1 MLLFPAVLFNLAPE
15 RAVLAK
21 RGYIMTS
28 ILKITAA
35 LLAATMLTSCVDV
48 AATPP
53 GATTA
58 AQSEAS
64 KPLSPLYQLFADSD
78 EASLKLSPISALF
91 RGDERYAGEFGD
103 YITDDFI
110 AKLKANAQS
119 DWKRLHDI
127 SRASLNAQDQIAY
140 DVFEYQTKMALEAL
154 TPAQLALT
162 IVRPINHFSG
172 IHTQFPDLSSGKSAA
187 QYKTVKDFENGLTRI
202 DGFVTYLDR
211 AIERMKQGEK
221 SGVVET
227 KLTTKQMISQFN
239 DLIAQG
245 VEKSP
250 FWQPIS
256 DMPKEIADADRTRL
270 TSAYRDAIANRIVP
284 AFTRVRDFLKNS
296 YLAKAR
302 SGVGLVYMKGG
313 KGLYEFMV
321 RDQTTTDM
329 TADEIHNLGLKEV
342 ARIKD
347 EMDGVRK
354 AVNFKGSLHDF
365 FTHLRTAKEFEPKSR
380 DDLKERY
387 ADIEKRINAAIPQ
400 DFSLVP
406 KTPLELRVVPDYLE
420 QTQAGG
426 YYNQGSPDATRPGTF
441 FFNTYDL
448 ASRKLWGME
457 TLFLHEAI
465 PGHHFQISLAQEN
478 SGLPNFMRF
487 GGNTAYVEGWA
498 LYAEW
503 TGRELGMY
511 KDPYQ
516 MFGHLNDEQLRAL
529 RLVVDTGI
537 HAKGWSREKAI
548 KYMLDNS
555 ALSVTETTQE
565 VERYIANPGQALGY
579 KIGQITIKRLRAEA
593 EKELGPKFDV
603 RKFHAQV
610 LDTGAL
616 PMLILESK
624 IRNWIKT
631 QK

>member
-1 MLLFPAVLFNLAPE
+1 M
-15 RAVLAK
+15 K
-21 RGYIMTS
+21 S
-28 ILKITAA
+28 SLKFSVA
-35 LLAATMLTSCVDV
+35 LLAASMLTSCVSAPD
-48 AATPP
+48 T
-53 GATTA
+53 TTA
-58 AQSEAS
+58 THAEAG
-64 KPLSPLYQLFADSD
+64 KQLSPLNQLFADSD

-110 AKLKANAQS
+110 AQTKASAES
-119 DWKRLHDI
+119 DWKRLHEI
-127 SRASLNAQDQIAY
+127 NRASLSAQDQIAY

-154 TPAQLALT
+154 SPSMIALT

-172 IHTQFPDLSSGKSAA
+172 LQTQYPDINSGKSAA
-187 QYKTVKDFENGLTRI
+187 QYKTVMDYENGLKRI
-202 DGFVTYLDR
+202 DGFVTFLDR
-211 AIERMKQGEK
+211 CIDRMKQGEK

-227 KLTTKQMISQFN
+227 KLTTNQMIGQFN

-250 FWQPIS
+250 FWQPVT
-256 DMPKEIADADRTRL
+256 DMPKDIPDADRTRL
-270 TSAYRDAIANRIVP
+270 TSAYRDEIANRIVP
-284 AFTRVRDFLKNS
+284 AYTRVRDFLKTS

-302 SGVGLVYMKGG
+302 AGVGLVYMKGG
-313 KGLYEFMV
+313 KKMYDYLV
-321 RDQTTTDM
+321 RQETTTNM
-329 TADEIHNLGLKEV
+329 SAEQIHNLGLSEV
-342 ARIKD
+342 ARIKN
-347 EMDGVRK
+347 EMDDVRK
-354 AVNFKGSLHDF
+354 AVHFKGNLHEF
-365 FTHLRTAKEFEPKSR
+365 FTHMRTAKEFEPTSR
-380 DDLKERY
+380 DDLKARY
-387 ADIEKRINAAIPQ
+387 ADIEKRIEAAVPQ
-400 DFSLVP
+400 EFSLVP

-448 ASRKLWGME
+448 PSRKIWGME

-478 SGLPNFMRF
+478 SALPNFMRF

-548 KYMLDNS
+548 KFMLDNS

-616 PMLILESK
+616 PMLILDAK
-624 IRNWIKT
+624 IHNWIKSL
-631 QK
+631 K

>member
-1 MLLFPAVLFNLAPE
+1 MKTV
-15 RAVLAK
+15 K
-21 RGYIMTS
+21 MIS
-28 ILKITAA
+28 AA

-48 AATPP
+48 ASQAPGQQMHATS
-53 GATTA
+53 
-58 AQSEAS
+58 QSEA
-64 KPLSPLYQLFADSD
+64 LYKLFADSD

-91 RGDERYAGEFGD
+91 RGDERYADQFGD

-110 AKLKANAQS
+110 AKAKANVES
-119 DWKRLHDI
+119 DWKRLHEID
-127 SRASLNAQDQIAY
+127 RAALNAQDQIAY
-140 DVFEYQTKMALEAL
+140 DVFEYQTKMGLESV
-154 TPAQLALT
+154 TPEQLALT

-172 IHTQFPDLSSGKSAA
+172 IHTQFPDISSGKSAA
-187 QYKTVKDFENGLTRI
+187 PYKTVKNFEDGLKRM
-202 DGFVTYLDR
+202 DGFVTFLDR

-227 KLTTKQMISQFN
+227 KLTTRQMISQFN

-250 FWQPIS
+250 FWQPIT
-256 DMPKEIADADRTRL
+256 DMPKDIPDADRQRL
-270 TSAYRDAIANRIVP
+270 TTAYRDKIANRIVP
-284 AFTRVRDFLKNS
+284 AYQRMRDFLKNS

-313 KGLYEFMV
+313 SKLYEFLV

-329 TADEIHNLGLKEV
+329 TADEIHKLGLSEV
-342 ARIKD
+342 ARIKK
-347 EMDGVRK
+347 EMDDVRK

-365 FTHLRTAKEFEPKSR
+365 FTHLRTAREFEPKSR
-380 DDLKERY
+380 EDLKERY
-387 ADIEKRINAAIPQ
+387 ADIEKRINSAIPQ

-448 ASRKLWGME
+448 PSRKIWGME

-478 SGLPNFMRF
+478 SVLPNFMRF

-503 TGRELGMY
+503 TGRELGMF

-537 HAKGWSREKAI
+537 HAKGWTREKAI
-548 KYMLDNS
+548 KFMLDNS

-579 KIGQITIKRLRAEA
+579 KIGQITIKRLRAKA
-593 EKELGPKFDV
+593 EKALGDRFDV
-603 RKFHAQV
+603 RAFHAQV
-610 LDTGAL
+610 LNTGAL
-616 PMLILESK
+616 PMKVLEAKIDNWLKTSK
-624 IRNWIKT
+624 
-631 QK
+631 

>member
-1 MLLFPAVLFNLAPE
+1 MRFVLKL
-15 RAVLAK
+15 
-21 RGYIMTS
+21 S
-28 ILKITAA
+28 AA
-35 LLAATMLTSCVDV
+35 LLAATALTSCTSM
-48 AATPP
+48 AE
-53 GATTA
+53 TA
-58 AQSEAS
+58 APPTAQSRQ
-64 KPLSPLYQLFADSD
+64 PSPLYQLFTDSD
-78 EASLKLSPISALF
+78 EAQLKLNPIAGLF
-91 RGDERYAGEFGD
+91 RGDPRYTGEFGD
-103 YITDDFI
+103 YITDDYI
-110 AKLKANAQS
+110 QKSAQNVES
-119 DWKRLHDI
+119 DWKRLHEID
-127 SRASLNAQDQIAY
+127 RATLSAQDQIAY
-140 DVFEYQTKMALEAL
+140 DVFEYQTQMAREGLSRRL
-154 TPAQLALT
+154 LALT

-172 IHTQFPDLSSGKSAA
+172 LQTVYPDLSSGKSAA
-187 QYKTVKDFENGLTRI
+187 QYKTVKDYEDGLKRME
-202 DGFVTYLDR
+202 GFATFLDR
-211 AIERMKQGEK
+211 CIERMQQGIK
-221 SGVVET
+221 AGVVET
-227 KLTTKQMISQFN
+227 KLTTKQMITQFS

-250 FWQPIS
+250 FWQPVT
-256 DMPKEIADADRTRL
+256 DMPKEFSEADRTRL
-270 TSAYRDAIANRIVP
+270 TAAYREMISAKIDP
-284 AFTRVRDFLKNS
+284 AFTRMRDFLKNT
-296 YLAKAR
+296 YLPKAR

-313 KGLYEFMV
+313 KEMYDFMV
-321 RDQTTTDM
+321 RQETTTDLS
-329 TADEIHNLGLKEV
+329 ADTIHKLGLSEV
-342 ARIKD
+342 ARIKR
-347 EMDGVRK
+347 EMDDVRK
-354 AVNFKGSLHDF
+354 AVNFKGSLHAF

-380 DDLKERY
+380 EDLKARY
-387 ADIEKRINAAIPQ
+387 DDIEKRILAAVPQ
-400 DFSLVP
+400 DFSLIP
-406 KTPLELRVVPDYLE
+406 KTPLELRAVPDYLE

-448 ASRKLWGME
+448 PSRKIWGME

-478 SGLPNFMRF
+478 ATLPNFMRF

-548 KYMLDNS
+548 KFMLDNS

-579 KIGQITIKRLRAEA
+579 KIGQITTKRLRAEA

-624 IRNWIKT
+624 IHNWIKS